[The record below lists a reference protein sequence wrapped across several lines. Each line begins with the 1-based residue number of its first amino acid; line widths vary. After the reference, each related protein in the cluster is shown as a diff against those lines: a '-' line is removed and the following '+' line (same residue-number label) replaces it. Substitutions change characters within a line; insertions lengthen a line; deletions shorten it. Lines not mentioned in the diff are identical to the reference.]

1 MNRKEKVFK
10 VENINDFKD
19 KLLFFSKSKEN
30 VILLDSNSKKND
42 YEFIFSYGKISE
54 LKSFDN
60 SLDKLDNY
68 IKQVDDWIF
77 GFISYDLKD
86 EIEGF
91 KSKNLK
97 YFDVPNLSFFQPSTI
112 WVFDGVELKALY
124 FDEKE
129 LFDVWNEINKIHIS
143 CDSNKSNLNVELK
156 GRLSKVEYIKKI
168 KNIKKRIKMG
178 DTYELNFCF
187 DFFND
192 NTKINPENTFKKL
205 NKLTESPMSVYYKD
219 QYFHVISSSPERFIK
234 RNKKTIISQPIKG
247 TKKRGATLQEDVFL
261 INSLKNSVKEKSE
274 NHMIVDLVRNDFSRI
289 AKKGTVKVTELSK
302 INTYKNIH
310 QMVSTIEAQIEND
323 MFFSTILKSTF
334 PMGSMTGAPKI
345 KTMKIIE
352 EFEETSRGIY
362 SGAIG
367 YIDPDKNFDFNVVI
381 RTIIYDD
388 KLSKISVNV
397 GSGIT
402 FKSVPEDEY
411 EECLTKIDALK
422 KSLS

>member
-19 KLLFFSKSKEN
+19 KILFFSKSKEN
-30 VILLDSNSKKND
+30 FILLDSNSKKND
-42 YEFIFSYGKISE
+42 YEFIFCYGKISE

-91 KSKNLK
+91 NSKNLK

-129 LFDVWNEINKIHIS
+129 LYDIWNEINKIHIS
-143 CDSNKSNLNVELK
+143 CDSIKSNPNVELK
-156 GRLSKVEYIKKI
+156 GRLSKEEYIKKV

-219 QYFHVISSSPERFIK
+219 HHLHVLSSSPERFIK

-247 TKKRGATLQEDVFL
+247 TKKRGKNIDEDVFL
-261 INSLKNSVKEKSE
+261 INSLKNSIKEKSE

-289 AKKGTVKVTELSK
+289 AKKGSVKVTELSK

-310 QMVSTIEAQIEND
+310 QMVSTVEAQIEND
-323 MFFSTILKSTF
+323 IFFSTILKSTF

-345 KTMKIIE
+345 KTMKIIDE
-352 EFEETSRGIY
+352 LEETSRGIY

-367 YIDPDKNFDFNVVI
+367 YIDPNKNFDFNVVI

-402 FKSVPEDEY
+402 FKSDPKDEY

>member
-10 VENINDFKD
+10 VENIDHFKD

-77 GFISYDLKD
+77 GFVSYDLKD

-91 KSKNLK
+91 SSKNLK
-97 YFDVPNLSFFQPSTI
+97 YFDVPNLSFFQPSII

-143 CDSNKSNLNVELK
+143 CDSNKSNPNVELK
-156 GRLSKVEYIKKI
+156 GRLSKEEYIKKI

-219 QYFHVISSSPERFIK
+219 HHLHVLSSSPERFIK

-247 TKKRGATLQEDVFL
+247 TKKRGKNIDEDVFM
-261 INSLKNSVKEKSE
+261 INSLKNSIKEKSE

-289 AKKGTVKVTELSK
+289 AKKGSVKVTELSK

-345 KTMKIIE
+345 KTMKIIDE
-352 EFEETSRGIY
+352 LEETSRGIY

-367 YIDPDKNFDFNVVI
+367 YIDPNKNFDFNVVI

-402 FKSVPEDEY
+402 FKSDPKDEY

>member
-10 VENINDFKD
+10 VVNINDFKD

-77 GFISYDLKD
+77 GFISYDLKE

-91 KSKNLK
+91 NSNNLK
-97 YFDVPNLSFFQPSTI
+97 YFDLPNLSFFQPSTI

-129 LFDVWNEINKIHIS
+129 LFDVWNEINKIHVS
-143 CDSNKSNLNVELK
+143 CDSTKSNPNIELK

-219 QYFHVISSSPERFIK
+219 HHLHVLSSSPERFIK

-247 TKKRGATLQEDVFL
+247 TKKRGKNIDEDVFL
-261 INSLKNSVKEKSE
+261 VDSLKNSIKEKSE

-289 AKKGTVKVTELSK
+289 AKKGSVKVTELSK

-345 KTMKIIE
+345 KTMKIIDE
-352 EFEETSRGIY
+352 LEETSRGIY

-367 YIDPDKNFDFNVVI
+367 YIDPNKNFDFNVVI

-402 FKSVPEDEY
+402 FKSDPKDEY

>member
-10 VENINDFKD
+10 VENIHDFKD

-77 GFISYDLKD
+77 GYISYDLKD

-91 KSKNLK
+91 NSKNLK

-129 LFDVWNEINKIHIS
+129 LFDAWNEINKIHIS
-143 CDSNKSNLNVELK
+143 CDSIESNPNVELK
-156 GRLSKVEYIKKI
+156 GRLSKEEYIKKI

-219 QYFHVISSSPERFIK
+219 HHLHVLSSSPERFIK

-247 TKKRGATLQEDVFL
+247 TKKRGKNIDEDVFL
-261 INSLKNSVKEKSE
+261 INSLKNSIKEKSE

-289 AKKGTVKVTELSK
+289 AKKGSVKVTELSK

-345 KTMKIIE
+345 KTMKIIDE
-352 EFEETSRGIY
+352 LEETSRGIY

-367 YIDPDKNFDFNVVI
+367 YIDPNKNFDFNVVI

-402 FKSVPEDEY
+402 FKSDPKDEY

>member
-1 MNRKEKVFK
+1 MRKEKVFK
-10 VENINDFKD
+10 VENIVDFKE

-30 VILLDSNSKKND
+30 VIYLDSNGIKND

-60 SLDKLDNY
+60 SLEKLDNY
-68 IKQVDDWIF
+68 INQVNDWIF
-77 GFISYDLKD
+77 GFISYDLKE
-86 EIEGF
+86 EIEDI
-91 KSKNLK
+91 KSENLK
-97 YFDVPNLSFFQPSTI
+97 YFEVPNLSFFQPSTI

-129 LFDVWNEINKIHIS
+129 LFDVWNEINKIYIS
-143 CDSNKSNLNVELK
+143 CDNNKNNPNVELK
-156 GRLSKVEYIKKI
+156 GRLSRDEYINKI
-168 KNIKKRIKMG
+168 KNIKKRIKIG

-192 NTKINPENTFKKL
+192 NTKISPENTFVKL

-219 QYFHVISSSPERFIK
+219 QHLHVLSSSPERFIK

-247 TKKRGATLQEDVFL
+247 TKKRGITMEEDVFM

-289 AKKGTVKVTELSK
+289 AQKGTVKVTELSK

-310 QMVSTIEAQIEND
+310 QMVSTVEAQIEND
-323 MFFSTILKSTF
+323 IFISTILKSTF

-352 EFEETSRGIY
+352 EFEETSRGLY

-381 RTIIYDD
+381 RTIIYDE
-388 KLSKISVNV
+388 KLTKISVNV

-402 FKSVPEDEY
+402 FKSVPADEY

>member
-77 GFISYDLKD
+77 GFISYDLKE

-91 KSKNLK
+91 NSNNLK
-97 YFDVPNLSFFQPSTI
+97 YFDVPNLSFFQPSII

-143 CDSNKSNLNVELK
+143 CDSIESNPNVELK
-156 GRLSKVEYIKKI
+156 GRLSKEEYIKKI

-219 QYFHVISSSPERFIK
+219 HHLHVLSSSPERFIK

-247 TKKRGATLQEDVFL
+247 TKKRGKDIDEDVFL
-261 INSLKNSVKEKSE
+261 INSLKNSIKEKSE

-289 AKKGTVKVTELSK
+289 AKRGSVKVTELSK

-345 KTMKIIE
+345 KTMKIIDE
-352 EFEETSRGIY
+352 LEETSRGIY

-367 YIDPDKNFDFNVVI
+367 YIDPNKNFDFNVVI

-402 FKSVPEDEY
+402 FKSDPKDEY

>member
-77 GFISYDLKD
+77 GFISYDLKG

-129 LFDVWNEINKIHIS
+129 LFDVWNEINKIHIGY
-143 CDSNKSNLNVELK
+143 DSIKSNPNVELK
-156 GRLSKVEYIKKI
+156 GRLSREEYIKKI

-219 QYFHVISSSPERFIK
+219 HHLHVLSSSPERFIK

-247 TKKRGATLQEDVFL
+247 TKKRGKNIDEDVFL
-261 INSLKNSVKEKSE
+261 INSLKNSIKEKSE

-289 AKKGTVKVTELSK
+289 AKKGSVKVTELSK

-345 KTMKIIE
+345 KTMKIIDE
-352 EFEETSRGIY
+352 LEETSRGIY

-367 YIDPDKNFDFNVVI
+367 YIDPNKNFDFNVVI

-402 FKSVPEDEY
+402 FKSDPKDEY

>member
-1 MNRKEKVFK
+1 MNRKEKVFNI
-10 VENINDFKD
+10 ENINDFKD

-77 GFISYDLKD
+77 GFVSYDLKD

-91 KSKNLK
+91 SSKNLK

-129 LFDVWNEINKIHIS
+129 LFDVWNEINKIHIGY
-143 CDSNKSNLNVELK
+143 DSIKSNPNVELK
-156 GRLSKVEYIKKI
+156 GRLSREEYIKKI

-219 QYFHVISSSPERFIK
+219 HHLHLLSSSPERFIK

-247 TKKRGATLQEDVFL
+247 TKKRGKNIDEDVFL
-261 INSLKNSVKEKSE
+261 INSLKNSIKEKSE

-289 AKKGTVKVTELSK
+289 AKKGSVKVTELSK

-345 KTMKIIE
+345 KTMKIIDE
-352 EFEETSRGIY
+352 LEETSRGIY

-367 YIDPDKNFDFNVVI
+367 YIDPNENFDFNVVI

-402 FKSVPEDEY
+402 FKSDPKDEY

>member
-10 VENINDFKD
+10 VENINHFKD

-86 EIEGF
+86 EIEAF
-91 KSKNLK
+91 NSKNLK

-129 LFDVWNEINKIHIS
+129 LFDVWNEINKIHIGYGI
-143 CDSNKSNLNVELK
+143 KSNPNVELK
-156 GRLSKVEYIKKI
+156 GRLSREEYIKKI

-219 QYFHVISSSPERFIK
+219 HHLHVLSSSPERFIK

-247 TKKRGATLQEDVFL
+247 TKKRGKNIDEDVFL
-261 INSLKNSVKEKSE
+261 INSLKNSIKEKSE

-289 AKKGTVKVTELSK
+289 AKKGSVKVTELSK

-345 KTMKIIE
+345 KTMKIIDE
-352 EFEETSRGIY
+352 LEETSRGIY

-367 YIDPDKNFDFNVVI
+367 YIDPNKNFDFNVVI

-402 FKSVPEDEY
+402 FKSDPEDEY

>member
-1 MNRKEKVFK
+1 MNRKEKVFN

-86 EIEGF
+86 EIESF
-91 KSKNLK
+91 NSKNLK

-129 LFDVWNEINKIHIS
+129 LFDVWNQINKIHIS
-143 CDSNKSNLNVELK
+143 CDSIKSNPNVELK
-156 GRLSKVEYIKKI
+156 GRLSKEEYIKKI

-219 QYFHVISSSPERFIK
+219 HHLHVLSSSPERFIK

-247 TKKRGATLQEDVFL
+247 TKKRGKNIDEDVFL

-289 AKKGTVKVTELSK
+289 AKKGSVKVTELSK

-345 KTMKIIE
+345 KTMKIIDE
-352 EFEETSRGIY
+352 LEETSRGIY
-362 SGAIG
+362 SCAIG

-402 FKSVPEDEY
+402 FKSDPKDEY

>member
-10 VENINDFKD
+10 VENINHFKD

-91 KSKNLK
+91 NSKNLK

-143 CDSNKSNLNVELK
+143 CDSIKSNPNVELK
-156 GRLSKVEYIKKI
+156 GRLSKEEYIKKI

-219 QYFHVISSSPERFIK
+219 HHLHVLSSSPERFIK

-247 TKKRGATLQEDVFL
+247 TKKRGKNIDEDVFL
-261 INSLKNSVKEKSE
+261 INSLKNSIKEKSE

-289 AKKGTVKVTELSK
+289 AKKGSVKVTELSK

-345 KTMKIIE
+345 KTMKIIDE
-352 EFEETSRGIY
+352 LEETSRGIY

-367 YIDPDKNFDFNVVI
+367 YIDPNKNFDFNVVI

-402 FKSVPEDEY
+402 FKSNPEDEY

>member
-10 VENINDFKD
+10 VENINDLKEKF
-19 KLLFFSKSKEN
+19 LFFSKSKEN
-30 VILLDSNSKKND
+30 VIFLDSNRKKND

-60 SLDKLDNY
+60 SLEKLDNY
-68 IKQVDDWIF
+68 INLVNDWIF

-86 EIEGF
+86 EIEDL

-97 YFDVPNLSFFQPSTI
+97 YFNTPNLSFFQPSTI
-112 WVFDGVELKALY
+112 WVFDGIILKALY
-124 FDEKE
+124 FDEIE
-129 LFDVWNEINKIHIS
+129 LFDDWDEINKIHIS
-143 CDSNKSNLNVELK
+143 FDNNKSNLNVELK
-156 GRLSKVEYIKKI
+156 GRLSKEEYIIKI
-168 KNIKKRIKMG
+168 KDIKDRIKIG

-192 NTKINPENTFKKL
+192 NTKISPENTFKKL

-302 INTYKNIH
+302 INN
-310 QMVSTIEAQIEND
+310 
-323 MFFSTILKSTF
+323 
-334 PMGSMTGAPKI
+334 
-345 KTMKIIE
+345 
-352 EFEETSRGIY
+352 
-362 SGAIG
+362 
-367 YIDPDKNFDFNVVI
+367 
-381 RTIIYDD
+381 
-388 KLSKISVNV
+388 
-397 GSGIT
+397 
-402 FKSVPEDEY
+402 
-411 EECLTKIDALK
+411 
-422 KSLS
+422 

>member
-1 MNRKEKVFK
+1 MRKEKVFK
-10 VENINDFKD
+10 VENIVDFKE

-30 VILLDSNSKKND
+30 VIYLDSNGIKND

-60 SLDKLDNY
+60 SLEKLDNY
-68 IKQVDDWIF
+68 INQVNDWIF
-77 GFISYDLKD
+77 GFISYDLKE
-86 EIEGF
+86 EIEDI
-91 KSKNLK
+91 KSENLK
-97 YFDVPNLSFFQPSTI
+97 YFEVPNLSFFQPSTI

-129 LFDVWNEINKIHIS
+129 LFDVWNEINKIYIS
-143 CDSNKSNLNVELK
+143 CDNNKSNQNIELK
-156 GRLSKVEYIKKI
+156 GRLSRDEYINKI

-192 NTKINPENTFKKL
+192 NTKISPENTFVKL

-219 QYFHVISSSPERFIK
+219 QHLHVLSSSPERFIK

-247 TKKRGATLQEDVFL
+247 TKKRGITMEEDVFM

-289 AKKGTVKVTELSK
+289 AQKGTVKVTELSK

-310 QMVSTIEAQIEND
+310 QMVSTVEAQIEND
-323 MFFSTILKSTF
+323 IFFSTILKSTF

-352 EFEETSRGIY
+352 EFEETSRGLY

-381 RTIIYDD
+381 RTIIYDE
-388 KLSKISVNV
+388 KLTKISVNV

-402 FKSVPEDEY
+402 IKSVPADEY

>member
-1 MNRKEKVFK
+1 MNRKEKVFN

-77 GFISYDLKD
+77 GFVSYDLKD

-91 KSKNLK
+91 SSKNLK

-129 LFDVWNEINKIHIS
+129 LFDVWNEINKIHIGY
-143 CDSNKSNLNVELK
+143 DSIKSNPNVELK
-156 GRLSKVEYIKKI
+156 GRLSREEYIKKI

-219 QYFHVISSSPERFIK
+219 HHLHVLSSSPERFIK

-247 TKKRGATLQEDVFL
+247 TKKRGKNIDEDVFL
-261 INSLKNSVKEKSE
+261 INSLKNSIKEKSE

-289 AKKGTVKVTELSK
+289 AKKGSVKVTELSK

-345 KTMKIIE
+345 KTMKIIDE
-352 EFEETSRGIY
+352 LEETSRGIY

-367 YIDPDKNFDFNVVI
+367 YIDPNENFDFNVVI

-402 FKSVPEDEY
+402 FKSDPKDEY

>member
-77 GFISYDLKD
+77 GFISYDLKE

-91 KSKNLK
+91 NSNNLK
-97 YFDVPNLSFFQPSTI
+97 YFDVPNLSFFQPSII

-143 CDSNKSNLNVELK
+143 CDSIESNPNVELK
-156 GRLSKVEYIKKI
+156 GRLSKEEYIKKI

-219 QYFHVISSSPERFIK
+219 HHLHVLSSSPERFIK

-247 TKKRGATLQEDVFL
+247 TKKRGKNIDEDVFL
-261 INSLKNSVKEKSE
+261 VNSLKNSIKEKSE

-289 AKKGTVKVTELSK
+289 AKKGSVKVTELSK

-345 KTMKIIE
+345 KTMKIIDE
-352 EFEETSRGIY
+352 LEETSRGIY

-367 YIDPDKNFDFNVVI
+367 YIDPNKNFDFNVVI

-402 FKSVPEDEY
+402 FKSDPKDEY

>member
-1 MNRKEKVFK
+1 MKRKEKVFK
-10 VENINDFKD
+10 VVNINDFKD

-86 EIEGF
+86 EIEDL
-91 KSKNLK
+91 KSNNLK

-112 WVFDGVELKALY
+112 WISDGIKLKALY

-129 LFDVWNEINKIHIS
+129 LFKDWREINKIHKIFEK
-143 CDSNKSNLNVELK
+143 NKRNLNVELK
-156 GRLSKVEYIKKI
+156 GRLSKEEYIKKI
-168 KNIKKRIKMG
+168 KNIKNRIKMG

-219 QYFHVISSSPERFIK
+219 KHFHILSSSPERFIK
-234 RNKKTIISQPIKG
+234 RNRKNIISQPIKG
-247 TKKRGATLQEDVFL
+247 TKKRGKTIKEDLFL
-261 INSLKNSVKEKSE
+261 VNSLKNSIKEKSE
-274 NHMIVDLVRNDFSRI
+274 NHMIVDLVRNDLSRI
-289 AKKGTVKVTELSK
+289 AKKV
-302 INTYKNIH
+302 
-310 QMVSTIEAQIEND
+310 Q
-323 MFFSTILKSTF
+323 LK
-334 PMGSMTGAPKI
+334 
-345 KTMKIIE
+345 
-352 EFEETSRGIY
+352 
-362 SGAIG
+362 
-367 YIDPDKNFDFNVVI
+367 
-381 RTIIYDD
+381 
-388 KLSKISVNV
+388 
-397 GSGIT
+397 
-402 FKSVPEDEY
+402 
-411 EECLTKIDALK
+411 
-422 KSLS
+422 

>member
-77 GFISYDLKD
+77 GFVSYDLKD

-91 KSKNLK
+91 SSKNLK
-97 YFDVPNLSFFQPSTI
+97 YFDVPNLSFFQTSTI
-112 WVFDGVELKALY
+112 WVFDGFELKALY
-124 FDEKE
+124 FDEIE
-129 LFDVWNEINKIHIS
+129 LFDVWNEINKIHIGYGI
-143 CDSNKSNLNVELK
+143 KSNPNVELK
-156 GRLSKVEYIKKI
+156 GRLSREEYIKKI

-178 DTYELNFCF
+178 DTDELNFCF

-205 NKLTESPMSVYYKD
+205 NKLTESPMSVYYED
-219 QYFHVISSSPERFIK
+219 HHLHVLSSSPERFIK

-247 TKKRGATLQEDVFL
+247 TKKRGKNIDEDVFL
-261 INSLKNSVKEKSE
+261 VNSLKNSIKEKSE

-289 AKKGTVKVTELSK
+289 AKKGSVKVTELSK

-345 KTMKIIE
+345 KTMKIIDE
-352 EFEETSRGIY
+352 LEETSRGIY

-367 YIDPDKNFDFNVVI
+367 YIDPNKNFDFNVVI

-402 FKSVPEDEY
+402 FKSDPKDEY

>member
-77 GFISYDLKD
+77 GFISYDLKG

-143 CDSNKSNLNVELK
+143 CDSIKSNPNVELK
-156 GRLSKVEYIKKI
+156 GRLSKEEYIKKI

-219 QYFHVISSSPERFIK
+219 HHLHVLSSSPERFIK

-247 TKKRGATLQEDVFL
+247 TKKRGKNIDEDVFL
-261 INSLKNSVKEKSE
+261 INSLKNSIKEKSE

-289 AKKGTVKVTELSK
+289 AKKGSVKVTELSK

-345 KTMKIIE
+345 KTMKIIDE
-352 EFEETSRGIY
+352 LEETSRGIY

-367 YIDPDKNFDFNVVI
+367 YIDPNKNFDFNVVI

-402 FKSVPEDEY
+402 FKSDPKDEY

>member
-77 GFISYDLKD
+77 GFISYDLKE

-91 KSKNLK
+91 NSNNLK
-97 YFDVPNLSFFQPSTI
+97 YFDVPNLSFFQPSII
-112 WVFDGVELKALY
+112 WVFDGFELKALY

-143 CDSNKSNLNVELK
+143 CDSIESNPNVELK
-156 GRLSKVEYIKKI
+156 GRLSKEEYIKKI

-219 QYFHVISSSPERFIK
+219 HHLHVLSSSPERFIK

-247 TKKRGATLQEDVFL
+247 TKKRGKNIDEDVFL
-261 INSLKNSVKEKSE
+261 INSLKNSIKEKSE

-289 AKKGTVKVTELSK
+289 AKKGSVKVTELSK

-345 KTMKIIE
+345 KTMKIIDE
-352 EFEETSRGIY
+352 LEETSRGIY

-367 YIDPDKNFDFNVVI
+367 YIDPNKNFDFNVVI

-402 FKSVPEDEY
+402 FKSDPKDEY

>member
-91 KSKNLK
+91 NSKNLK
-97 YFDVPNLSFFQPSTI
+97 YFDVPNLSFFQPSII
-112 WVFDGVELKALY
+112 WIFDGVELKALY

-129 LFDVWNEINKIHIS
+129 LFDVWNEINKIDIS
-143 CDSNKSNLNVELK
+143 CDSIKSNPNVELK
-156 GRLSKVEYIKKI
+156 GRLSKEEYIKKI

-219 QYFHVISSSPERFIK
+219 HHLHVLSSSPERFIK

-247 TKKRGATLQEDVFL
+247 TKKRGKNIDEDVFL
-261 INSLKNSVKEKSE
+261 INSLKNSIKEKSE

-289 AKKGTVKVTELSK
+289 AKKGSVKVTELSK

-345 KTMKIIE
+345 KTMKIIDE
-352 EFEETSRGIY
+352 LEETSRGIY

-367 YIDPDKNFDFNVVI
+367 YIDPNKNFDFNVVI

-402 FKSVPEDEY
+402 FKSDPKDEY

>member
-10 VENINDFKD
+10 VENIHDFKD

-91 KSKNLK
+91 NSKNLK
-97 YFDVPNLSFFQPSTI
+97 YFDVPNLSFFQPSII

-143 CDSNKSNLNVELK
+143 YDSIKSNPNVELK
-156 GRLSKVEYIKKI
+156 GRLSKEEYIKKI

-219 QYFHVISSSPERFIK
+219 HHLHVLSSSPERFIK

-247 TKKRGATLQEDVFL
+247 TKKRGKNIDEDVFL

-289 AKKGTVKVTELSK
+289 AKKGSVKVTELSK

-345 KTMKIIE
+345 KTMKIIDE
-352 EFEETSRGIY
+352 LEETSRGIY

-367 YIDPDKNFDFNVVI
+367 YIDPNKNFDFNVVI

-402 FKSVPEDEY
+402 FKSDPKDEY

>member
-77 GFISYDLKD
+77 GFISYDLKE

-91 KSKNLK
+91 NSNNLK
-97 YFDVPNLSFFQPSTI
+97 YFDVPNLSFFQPSII

-143 CDSNKSNLNVELK
+143 CDSIESNPNVELK
-156 GRLSKVEYIKKI
+156 GRLSKEEYIKKI

-205 NKLTESPMSVYYKD
+205 NKLTESPMSVFYKD
-219 QYFHVISSSPERFIK
+219 HHLHVLSSSPERFIK

-247 TKKRGATLQEDVFL
+247 TKKRGKNIDEDVFL
-261 INSLKNSVKEKSE
+261 INSLKNSIKEKSE

-289 AKKGTVKVTELSK
+289 AKKGSVKVTELSK

-345 KTMKIIE
+345 KTMKIIDE
-352 EFEETSRGIY
+352 LEETSRGIY

-367 YIDPDKNFDFNVVI
+367 YIDPNKNFDFNVVI

-402 FKSVPEDEY
+402 FKSDPKDEY

>member
-68 IKQVDDWIF
+68 IKRVDDWIF
-77 GFISYDLKD
+77 GFISYDLKE

-91 KSKNLK
+91 NSNNLK
-97 YFDVPNLSFFQPSTI
+97 YFDVPNLSFFQPSII
-112 WVFDGVELKALY
+112 WVFDGFELKALY

-143 CDSNKSNLNVELK
+143 CDSIESNPNVELK
-156 GRLSKVEYIKKI
+156 GRLSKEEYIKKI

-219 QYFHVISSSPERFIK
+219 HHLHVLSSSPERFIK

-247 TKKRGATLQEDVFL
+247 TKKRGKNIDEDVFL
-261 INSLKNSVKEKSE
+261 INSLKNSIKEKSE

-289 AKKGTVKVTELSK
+289 AKKGSVKVTELSK

-345 KTMKIIE
+345 KTMKIIDE
-352 EFEETSRGIY
+352 LEETSRGIY

-367 YIDPDKNFDFNVVI
+367 YIDPNKNFDFNVVI

-402 FKSVPEDEY
+402 FKSDPKDEY

>member
-10 VENINDFKD
+10 IENINDFKD

-97 YFDVPNLSFFQPSTI
+97 YFDVPNLSFFQPSII

-143 CDSNKSNLNVELK
+143 CDSNKSNPNVELK
-156 GRLSKVEYIKKI
+156 GRLSKEEYIKKI

-219 QYFHVISSSPERFIK
+219 HHLHVLSSSPERFIK

-247 TKKRGATLQEDVFL
+247 TKKRGKNIDEDVFL
-261 INSLKNSVKEKSE
+261 INSLKNSIKEKSE

-289 AKKGTVKVTELSK
+289 AKKGSVKVTELSK

-345 KTMKIIE
+345 KTMKIIDE
-352 EFEETSRGIY
+352 LEETSRGIY

-367 YIDPDKNFDFNVVI
+367 YIDPNKNFDFNVVI

-402 FKSVPEDEY
+402 FKSDPKDEY

>member
-68 IKQVDDWIF
+68 IKLVDDWIF
-77 GFISYDLKD
+77 GFVSYDLKD

-91 KSKNLK
+91 SSKNLK

-112 WVFDGVELKALY
+112 WVFDGVKLKALY

-143 CDSNKSNLNVELK
+143 CDSIKSNPNVELK
-156 GRLSKVEYIKKI
+156 GRLSKEEYIKKI

-219 QYFHVISSSPERFIK
+219 HHLHVLSSSPERFIK

-247 TKKRGATLQEDVFL
+247 TKKRGKNIDEDVFL
-261 INSLKNSVKEKSE
+261 INSLKNSIKEKSE

-289 AKKGTVKVTELSK
+289 AKKGSVKVTELSK

-345 KTMKIIE
+345 KTMKIIDE
-352 EFEETSRGIY
+352 LEETSRGIY

-402 FKSVPEDEY
+402 FKSDPEDEY

>member
-1 MNRKEKVFK
+1 MNRKEKVFN

-77 GFISYDLKD
+77 GFISYDLKG

-91 KSKNLK
+91 NSKNLK

-129 LFDVWNEINKIHIS
+129 LFDVWNQINKINIS
-143 CDSNKSNLNVELK
+143 CDSFKSNPNVELK
-156 GRLSKVEYIKKI
+156 GRLSREEYIKKI

-219 QYFHVISSSPERFIK
+219 HHLHVLSSSPERFIK

-247 TKKRGATLQEDVFL
+247 TKKRGKNIDEDVFL
-261 INSLKNSVKEKSE
+261 INSLKNSIKEKSE

-289 AKKGTVKVTELSK
+289 AKKGSVKVTELSK

-345 KTMKIIE
+345 KTMKIIDE
-352 EFEETSRGIY
+352 LEETSRGIY

-367 YIDPDKNFDFNVVI
+367 YIDPNKNFDFNVVI

-402 FKSVPEDEY
+402 FKSDPKDEY

>member
-10 VENINDFKD
+10 VENMNHFKD

-68 IKQVDDWIF
+68 IKKVDDWIF

-143 CDSNKSNLNVELK
+143 CDSIKSNPNVELK
-156 GRLSKVEYIKKI
+156 GRLSKEEYIKKI

-219 QYFHVISSSPERFIK
+219 HHLHVLSSSPERFIK

-247 TKKRGATLQEDVFL
+247 TKKRGKNIDEDVFL
-261 INSLKNSVKEKSE
+261 INSLKNSIKEKSE

-289 AKKGTVKVTELSK
+289 AKKGSVKVTELSK

-345 KTMKIIE
+345 KTMKIIDE
-352 EFEETSRGIY
+352 LEETSRGIY

-367 YIDPDKNFDFNVVI
+367 YIDPNKNFDFNVVI

-402 FKSVPEDEY
+402 FKSDPKDEY

>member
-91 KSKNLK
+91 NSKNLK

-143 CDSNKSNLNVELK
+143 CDSIKSNPNVELK
-156 GRLSKVEYIKKI
+156 GRLSKEEYIKKI

-219 QYFHVISSSPERFIK
+219 HHLHVLSSSPERFIK

-247 TKKRGATLQEDVFL
+247 TKKRGKNIDEDVFL
-261 INSLKNSVKEKSE
+261 INSLKNSIKEKSE

-289 AKKGTVKVTELSK
+289 AKKGSVKVTELSK

-345 KTMKIIE
+345 KTMKIIDE
-352 EFEETSRGIY
+352 LEETSRGIY

-367 YIDPDKNFDFNVVI
+367 YIDPNKNFDFNVVI

-402 FKSVPEDEY
+402 FKSDPKDEY

>member
-1 MNRKEKVFK
+1 MNRKEKVFN

-77 GFISYDLKD
+77 GFVSYDLKD

-91 KSKNLK
+91 SSKNLK

-143 CDSNKSNLNVELK
+143 CDSIKSNPNVELK
-156 GRLSKVEYIKKI
+156 GRLSKEEYIKKI

-219 QYFHVISSSPERFIK
+219 HHLHVLSSSPERFIK

-247 TKKRGATLQEDVFL
+247 TKKRGKNIDEDVFL
-261 INSLKNSVKEKSE
+261 INSLKNSIKEKSE

-289 AKKGTVKVTELSK
+289 AKKGSVKVTELSK

-345 KTMKIIE
+345 KTMKIIDE
-352 EFEETSRGIY
+352 LEETSRGIY

-367 YIDPDKNFDFNVVI
+367 YIDPNKNFDFNVVI

-402 FKSVPEDEY
+402 FKSDPKDEY